1 MASSRKSADN
11 SKDTGKEDTGA
22 AEAPAAEAAQSA
34 AQEAPASAPA
44 EEPAEKAPQAPSAPA
59 PPAPPAAGR
68 AGGLAALL
76 AGGILAGAVG
86 FGAAQYANG
95 AWPFQRAEQGP
106 SETER
111 LRQSVAA
118 QAERIAALEAQAE
131 RLASDLAQLPP
142 PPDISPLASGLE
154 GLGARLD
161 GLSSRLDGLEQRVA
175 DLENRPLAEAGASAE
190 AVAAYERE
198 LAAMRQMLEE
208 ELARIRQEK
217 DSVQER
223 QASAAEQARQVLQQ
237 AALASLRAAIADGA
251 PFAAPLQELA
261 ATGVEVPRAL
271 ADLASEGVPTLATL
285 QAQFPQAARAALAA
299 AIRAEADQGRI
310 DRFTAFLRTQ
320 LGARSLEPREGDDP
334 DAVLSRAEAALRKGN
349 LARALSELEA
359 LPEAGREIMADWVAA
374 ASRRLQAERAVAD
387 LAARL
392 NG

>member
-1 MASSRKSADN
+1 
-11 SKDTGKEDTGA
+11 
-22 AEAPAAEAAQSA
+22 
-34 AQEAPASAPA
+34 
-44 EEPAEKAPQAPSAPA
+44 
-59 PPAPPAAGR
+59 
-68 AGGLAALL
+68 
-76 AGGILAGAVG
+76 VG

-111 LRQSVAA
+111 LARAVAA
-118 QAERIAALEAQAE
+118 QAERLAAVEAQTE

-142 PPDISPLASGLE
+142 PPDISPLASGLDE
-154 GLGARLD
+154 VGARLE
-161 GLSSRLDGLEQRVA
+161 GLSSRLDGLEQRLA
-175 DLENRPLAEAGASAE
+175 DLENRPLADAGASAE

-217 DSVQER
+217 DSVQEE
-223 QASAAEQARQVLQQ
+223 QTSAAEQARQVLQQ

-251 PFAAPLQELA
+251 PFDAPLQELA

-271 ADLASEGVPTLATL
+271 AALAAEGVPTLATL
-285 QAQFPQAARAALAA
+285 QAQFPKAARAALAA

-359 LPEAGREIMADWVAA
+359 LPEAGREIMADWVEA